1 MNTSEKKKTK
11 IIATMG
17 PAISSVEMI
26 KRLSA
31 LGLNIVRLNFSHD
44 DHIEHQK
51 KIAIIHEVRKT
62 SDKRIAVLQDLSGPK
77 IRTGELTTSSVTLKP
92 GKTLTLTIDTI
103 VGDESRMSVS
113 YKKLP
118 HDIKVGNRILLN
130 DGKIELLVT
139 KKTDTDITTKII
151 HGGEMRSRRGV
162 NLPDTKLSIP
172 ALTAK
177 DKKDVVFGI
186 KNNVDFMALS
196 FVQGADDILDL
207 KKILKKAN
215 SHALVIAKIET
226 TEAIKNIDEI
236 IQVSDGIM
244 VARGDLAVEVGPQM
258 VPKLQKQIIKKCN
271 QAGKPVIVATQ
282 MLESMTRNPVPTRAE
297 VSDVSNAIF
306 DGADAIM
313 LSEETA
319 IGEYPEKV
327 VGMMKEIALE
337 TESVLT
343 HATDQ
348 YVDSKRQNT
357 KHISSSISY
366 NAARIAEE
374 LDAKVLVAFTE
385 TGYTLRQFSRYR
397 AHIPILTISPHEHV
411 LNQTLVSYGAY
422 PAFQTSPIKNS
433 LDAIEHARSAV
444 LERKLGKKGDII
456 ILVSGTLFG
465 KSGTT
470 NTITAVT
477 L

>member
-1 MNTSEKKKTK
+1 MITADKKKTK
-11 IIATMG
+11 IIATVG
-17 PAISSVEMI
+17 PATSSDQML
-26 KRLSA
+26 KKLSE
-31 LGLNIVRLNFSHD
+31 LGLNIVRLNFSHGD
-44 DHIEHQK
+44 FPEHQEK
-51 KIAIIHEVRKT
+51 VDAINRVRKT
-62 SDKRIAVLQDLSGPK
+62 STKRIAILQDLSGPK
-77 IRTGELTTSSVTLKP
+77 IRTGELSAQTVTLKP

-103 VGDESRMSVS
+103 VGDEERMTVS

-118 HDIKVGNRILLN
+118 QDIKVGNRILLN

-139 KKTDTDITTKII
+139 KKNATDITTKII

-177 DKKDVVFGI
+177 DRKDVTFGI
-186 KNNVDFMALS
+186 KNKVDFIALS
-196 FVQGADDILDL
+196 FVQGPDDILDL
-207 KKILKKAN
+207 KKILKKAK

-236 IQVSDGIM
+236 IEVSDAIM
-244 VARGDLAVEVGPQM
+244 VARGDLAVEVGPQK
-258 VPKLQKQIIKKCN
+258 VPKLQKQIISKCN
-271 QAGKPVIVATQ
+271 RAGKPVIVATQ

-306 DGADAIM
+306 DGADAVM

-319 IGEYPEKV
+319 VGAYPEKV
-327 VGMMKEIALE
+327 VAMMKEIALE
-337 TESVLT
+337 TESAVT
-343 HATDQ
+343 HQLGGHRHFRQTDPKQ
-348 YVDSKRQNT
+348 LSA
-357 KHISSSISY
+357 SISY
-366 NAARIAEE
+366 HAACIAQE

-397 AHIPILTISPHEHV
+397 PHVPILTISPHDFV
-411 LNQTLVSYGAY
+411 LNQTLISYGAY
-422 PAFQTSPIKNS
+422 PAFQTTPIKNS
-433 LDAIEHARSAV
+433 LDAIGHAKKAV
-444 LERKLGKKGDII
+444 LERKLAKKGDTIVLI
-456 ILVSGTLFG
+456 SGTLFG
-465 KSGTT
+465 QAGTT